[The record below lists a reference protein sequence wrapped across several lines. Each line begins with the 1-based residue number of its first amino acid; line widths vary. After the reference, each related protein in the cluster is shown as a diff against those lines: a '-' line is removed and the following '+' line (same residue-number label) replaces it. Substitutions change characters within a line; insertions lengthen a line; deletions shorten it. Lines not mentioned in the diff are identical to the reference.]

1 MQKNSEKLRSNNKFD
16 ILYIIICLRLFEFD
30 LYVA

>member
-16 ILYIIICLRLFEFD
+16 ILYIIISLRLFEFD